1 MMKKLPYK
9 ILAVSTFLTITTT
22 YAVTPVAAFASE
34 IEQTNNGDM
43 SLSANEEQMKK
54 VLQDAGVFAKS
65 MNEYSYLLI
74 NNPDVSFEG
83 ITINGY
89 ADLPIKIVQDQKNAR
104 AHAVTWNTQVKKQL
118 LDTLTDIIEYDT
130 KFENY
135 YETLVKAINTGNGDT
150 LKTGITDL
158 RGEIQQNQK
167 SAKALIEELTKLK
180 NDIGEDVRAFGS
192 HKETLQSILKNQG
205 ADVETD
211 QKRLDEVLGQVNYYK
226 KLESDGLTMVKIPF
240 IPTLISGGIMI
251 GTARD
256 NLGRLEPT
264 LTELRKTV
272 DYKITL
278 NRVVGVAFHNI
289 SDMHSTI
296 DNAITALTYMS
307 TQWDDLESQYS
318 GVLGHIDTAAQK
330 ADQNRYK
337 FLNPNLNSAKDSWKT
352 LRTDVVTLQEGMKI
366 AEKKEQDLMNQ
377 LRPSNVFY
385 FYKKIHNA
393 YTFEIKTGTNA
404 PNASYKVKNLTKN
417 TVHNMWS
424 GGPNTNMWADWLSF
438 NPKDEFAVVA
448 VVDGKEYVVY
458 KDKVE
463 NIMN

>member
-65 MNEYSYLLI
+65 MNEYSYLLM

-104 AHAVTWNTQVKKQL
+104 AHAVTWNTKVKKQL
-118 LDTLTDIIEYDT
+118 LDTLTGIIEYDT
-130 KFENY
+130 KFENH
-135 YETLVKAINTGNGDT
+135 YETLVEAINTGNGDT
-150 LKTGITDL
+150 LKKGITDL

-296 DNAITALTYMS
+296 DTAITALTYMS
-307 TQWDDLESQYS
+307 TQWDDLDSQYS

-366 AEKKEQDLMNQ
+366 AEEKEQDRMNQ

-404 PNASYKVKNLTKN
+404 PNASYKVMNLTKN

-458 KDKVE
+458 KGKVE